1 MSKTMLK
8 FFAIVILALV
18 FMYAFSASYT
28 SDSVDNISY
37 VIALAVDEN
46 EGEQNLQV
54 TFEFMDTSTF
64 SSESSSESKSAIID
78 TINATS
84 INSAINLLN
93 AYIGKQVNLSH
104 CKVVVFSD
112 KIAQKGIS
120 AEVSELMNN
129 IQVRPS
135 TNIIICKGN
144 ALEYIQNSTSQLEK
158 ILTKYYDIFPNS
170 SEYTGYTSNIM
181 IGEFYNYLTTKECG
195 NLAILGGLNPTIS
208 PSNSS
213 GNPSNDSADGN
224 SSGGSSG
231 ESSGE
236 SSSGG
241 SSDSSLGGDSSG
253 ESSKGS
259 SEKEKPKEKP
269 DNSNPLSQMISGNAP
284 ILGERG
290 TENIGLAVMKDGI
303 YIGDLT
309 AEDTLCHTLIS
320 GEVNSFL
327 LTINNTEIYENYLDI
342 ELYENMSPKI
352 SVEIENNNPK
362 INVNIKLI
370 GRINGIKDGI
380 NYSDEPSNLD
390 LDKISRVTED
400 TIKRC
405 ITDYLNKTSTEFKC
419 DIDYFYNYAKRR
431 FFTVQDWKNYD
442 WSSKYT
448 NSKFDVNVEAK
459 VYYSLLHSD

>member
-1 MSKTMLK
+1 MSKNMVR
-8 FFAIVILALV
+8 FYAIVILVLV
-18 FMYAFSASYT
+18 FLYAFSASYT

-46 EGEQNLQV
+46 EGEKNLQV
-54 TFEFMDTSTF
+54 TFEFMDTSSF
-64 SSESSSESKSAIID
+64 SSEKSSESNSAIID
-78 TINATS
+78 TINASS

-112 KIAQKGIS
+112 KIAKKGIT

-195 NLAILGGLNPTIS
+195 NLAILGLNPTIT

-213 GNPSNDSADGN
+213 GNPSNESADG
-224 SSGGSSG
+224 
-231 ESSGE
+231 

-241 SSDSSLGGDSSG
+241 SSS
-253 ESSKGS
+253 ESSMS
-259 SEKEKPKEKP
+259 SSDASSKEKKEKP
-269 DNSNPLSQMISGNAP
+269 DNNSSLSEMISGNAP

-290 TENIGLAVMKDGI
+290 TENIGLAVLKDGK

-309 AEDTLCHTLIS
+309 AIDTLCHTLIN

-327 LTINNTEIYENYLDI
+327 LTINNTDIFERYLDI
-342 ELYENMSPKI
+342 ELFENMSPKI
-352 SVEIENNNPK
+352 NVEIENNTPK
-362 INVNIKLI
+362 IKITIKLI
-370 GRINGIKDGI
+370 GRISGIKDGI
-380 NYSDEPSNLD
+380 DYSDEPNNLD
-390 LDKISRVTED
+390 LEKISTAVEQS
-400 TIKRC
+400 IQKYM
-405 ITDYLNKTSTEFKC
+405 IDYLNKTSTKFKC
-419 DIDYFYNYAKRR
+419 DIDYFYNHAKRK
-431 FFTVQDWKNYD
+431 FITLQDWKNYD
-442 WSSKYT
+442 WENKYQ
-448 NSKFDVNVEAK
+448 NSKFNVNIEAK

>member
-1 MSKTMLK
+1 MSKNLLK
-8 FFAIVILALV
+8 FCAIILLIIL

-37 VIALAVDEN
+37 VVALAVDEN

-64 SSESSSESKSAIID
+64 SNESSSESKSAIID

-84 INSAINLLN
+84 ITSAINLLN

-112 KIAQKGIS
+112 KLAKKGIN

-135 TNIIICKGN
+135 MNIIICKGN
-144 ALEYIQNSTSQLEK
+144 ALEYIQKSTSQLEK

-170 SEYTGYTSNIM
+170 SEYTGYTSNIK

-213 GNPSNDSADGN
+213 GNPSNQSSDG
-224 SSGGSSG
+224 SSRGGSS
-231 ESSGE
+231 EE
-236 SSSGG
+236 SSS
-241 SSDSSLGGDSSG
+241 
-253 ESSKGS
+253 EEGS
-259 SEKEKPKEKP
+259 SENSKNPNERPEKP
-269 DNSNPLSQMISGNAP
+269 DNSTPFSEMISGNAP

-290 TENIGLAVMKDGI
+290 TENIGLAVMNDGI
-303 YIGDLT
+303 YLGDLS
-309 AEDTLCHTLIS
+309 AKDTLCHTLIS

-342 ELYENMSPKI
+342 ELFENMSPKI
-352 SVEIENNNPK
+352 TVEIENDTPK
-362 INVNIKLI
+362 ISIKIKLI
-370 GRINGIKDGI
+370 GRISGIKDGS
-380 NYSDEPSNLD
+380 NYSDEPSSLD
-390 LDKISRVTED
+390 LDKISKVTEQ
-400 TIKRC
+400 TLKSY
-405 ITDYLNKTSTEFKC
+405 ITEYLEKTRTEFKC
-419 DIDYFYNYAKRR
+419 DIDNFYNYAKRK
-431 FFTVQDWKNYD
+431 FSTIHDWRNYD
-442 WSSKYT
+442 WSKKYQ
-448 NSKFDVNVEAK
+448 NSKFDVNIEAK
-459 VYYSLLHSD
+459 IYYSLMN

>member
-1 MSKTMLK
+1 MSKNIIRFYT
-8 FFAIVILALV
+8 IVIVVLIFL
-18 FMYAFSASYT
+18 YAFSASYT

-46 EGEQNLQV
+46 EGEKNLQV
-54 TFEFMDTSTF
+54 TFEFMDTSSF
-64 SSESSSESKSAIID
+64 SSENSSESNSAIID
-78 TINATS
+78 TINASS

-104 CKVVVFSD
+104 CKVVVFSE
-112 KIAQKGIS
+112 KKEKKGITS
-120 AEVSELMNN
+120 EVSELMNN

-195 NLAILGGLNPTIS
+195 NLAILGGLNPTIT

-213 GNPSNDSADGN
+213 GNPSNESADG
-224 SSGGSSG
+224 
-231 ESSGE
+231 

-241 SSDSSLGGDSSG
+241 SSS
-253 ESSKGS
+253 ESSTS
-259 SEKEKPKEKP
+259 SSDASSKEKKEKP
-269 DNSNPLSQMISGNAP
+269 DNNSSLSEMVSGNAP

-290 TENIGLAVMKDGI
+290 TENIGLAVLKDGK

-309 AEDTLCHTLIS
+309 AMDTLCHTLIN

-327 LTINNTEIYENYLDI
+327 LTINNTEIFDRYLDI
-342 ELYENMSPKI
+342 DLFENMSPKI
-352 SVEIENNNPK
+352 TVETDKDTPK
-362 INVNIKLI
+362 IFIKIKLI
-370 GRINGIKDGI
+370 GRISGIKDGI
-380 NYSDEPSNLD
+380 NYSDKSNNLD
-390 LDKISRVTED
+390 LEKISTAVEQS
-400 TIKRC
+400 IQNYM
-405 ITDYLNKTSTEFKC
+405 IDYLNKTSTKFKC
-419 DIDYFYNYAKRR
+419 DIDYFYNHAKRK
-431 FFTVQDWKNYD
+431 FITLQEWNDYDWKT
-442 WSSKYT
+442 KYL
-448 NSKFDVNVEAK
+448 NSKFNVNIEAK

>member
-1 MSKTMLK
+1 MSKNMLK
-8 FFAIVILALV
+8 FYAIVILALV

-46 EGEQNLQV
+46 EGEKNLQV

-64 SSESSSESKSAIID
+64 SSEGSSESKSAIID

-195 NLAILGGLNPTIS
+195 NLAILGGLNTTIS

-213 GNPSNDSADGN
+213 GNPSNSSADG
-224 SSGGSSG
+224 
-231 ESSGE
+231 

-241 SSDSSLGGDSSG
+241 SSEGSSSS
-253 ESSKGS
+253 ENS

-269 DNSNPLSQMISGNAP
+269 DNSTTLSQMISGNAP

-290 TENIGLAVMKDGI
+290 TVNIGLAVMKDGI

-327 LTINNTEIYENYLDI
+327 LTINNTKIYENYLDI
-342 ELYENMSPKI
+342 ELFENMSPKI

-362 INVNIKLI
+362 ININIKLI
-370 GRINGIKDGI
+370 GRISGIKNGI

-390 LDKISRVTED
+390 LDKISRAAED

-431 FFTVQDWKNYD
+431 FITVQDWKNYD

>member
-1 MSKTMLK
+1 MRKGILK
-8 FFAIVILALV
+8 FYAIVILALV
-18 FMYAFSASYT
+18 FLYAFSASYT

-46 EGEQNLQV
+46 ESEKKLQV
-54 TFEFMDTSTF
+54 TFEFMDTSSF
-64 SSESSSESKSAIID
+64 SQEGSSETKSAIID
-78 TINATS
+78 TVNASS
-84 INSAINLLN
+84 INSAINILN

-112 KIAQKGIS
+112 KLAKKGIN

-135 TNIIICKGN
+135 TNLIICKGN
-144 ALEYIQNSTSQLEK
+144 ALEYIKNSTSQLEK

-170 SEYTGYTSNIM
+170 SEYTGYTSDIM

-208 PSNSS
+208 PSNLS
-213 GNPSNDSADGN
+213 GNPSNETTNGN
-224 SSGGSSG
+224 SS
-231 ESSGE
+231 E
-236 SSSGG
+236 
-241 SSDSSLGGDSSG
+241 
-253 ESSKGS
+253 K
-259 SEKEKPKEKP
+259 SETEKKSKEKPNNNTPIAE
-269 DNSNPLSQMISGNAP
+269 MVSGNAP

-303 YIGDLT
+303 YLDDLT
-309 AEDTLCHTLIS
+309 ALDTLCHTLIS

-327 LTINNTEIYENYLDI
+327 LTINNTEIYEHYLDI
-342 ELYENMSPKI
+342 ELFENMNPKI
-352 SVEIENNNPK
+352 SVEIESECPK
-362 INVNIKLI
+362 INVDIKLI
-370 GRINGIKDGI
+370 GRISGIKDGI

-390 LDKISRVTED
+390 LEKISEITKQ
-400 TIKRC
+400 TIKKY
-405 ITDYLNKTSTEFKC
+405 IEEYLKKTSTKFKC

-431 FFTVQDWKNYD
+431 FLTLQDWRKYD
-442 WSSKYT
+442 WSSKYL
-448 NSKFDVNVEAK
+448 NSKFNVNIEAK

>member
-1 MSKTMLK
+1 MSKNMLK
-8 FFAIVILALV
+8 FYAIVILVLV

-46 EGEQNLQV
+46 EGEKNLQV

-213 GNPSNDSADGN
+213 GNPSNSSADG
-224 SSGGSSG
+224 
-231 ESSGE
+231 

-241 SSDSSLGGDSSG
+241 SSEGSSSS
-253 ESSKGS
+253 ENS

-269 DNSNPLSQMISGNAP
+269 DNSTTLSQMISGNAP

-327 LTINNTEIYENYLDI
+327 LTINNTKIYENYLDI
-342 ELYENMSPKI
+342 ELFENMSPKI

-362 INVNIKLI
+362 ININIKLI
-370 GRINGIKDGI
+370 GRISGIKNGI

-390 LDKISRVTED
+390 LDKISRAVED

-431 FFTVQDWKNYD
+431 FITVQDWKNYD

>member
-1 MSKTMLK
+1 MSKNILR
-8 FFAIVILALV
+8 FYAIIILVLV
-18 FMYAFSASYT
+18 FLYAFSSSYT

-46 EGEQNLQV
+46 EGEKNLQV
-54 TFEFMDTSTF
+54 TFEFMDTSSF

-78 TINATS
+78 TINASS

-104 CKVVVFSD
+104 CKVIVFSD
-112 KIAQKGIS
+112 KIAKKGITS
-120 AEVSELMNN
+120 EVSELMNN

-144 ALEYIQNSTSQLEK
+144 ALAYIQNSTSQLEK

-195 NLAILGGLNPTIS
+195 NLAILGGLNPTIT

-213 GNPSNDSADGN
+213 GNPSNQTADG
-224 SSGGSSG
+224 SSSN
-231 ESSGE
+231 ESSANSTE
-236 SSSGG
+236 EKKSS
-241 SSDSSLGGDSSG
+241 
-253 ESSKGS
+253 
-259 SEKEKPKEKP
+259 KEKP
-269 DNSNPLSQMISGNAP
+269 DNNSSLSQMVAGNAP

-290 TENIGLAVMKDGI
+290 TENIGLAVLKNGK

-309 AEDTLCHTLIS
+309 AIDTLCHTLIS

-327 LTINNTEIYENYLDI
+327 LTINNTEIFERYLDI
-342 ELYENMSPKI
+342 DLFENMSPKI
-352 SVEIENNNPK
+352 TVELDKDTPK
-362 INVNIKLI
+362 IYIKLKLI
-370 GRINGIKDGI
+370 GRISGIKDGI
-380 NYSDEPSNLD
+380 DYSDEPSNLN
-390 LDKISRVTED
+390 LEKISTAVEQS
-400 TIKRC
+400 IQQYM
-405 ITDYLNKTSTEFKC
+405 INYLNKTSTEFKC
-419 DIDYFYNYAKRR
+419 DVDYFYNHAKRK
-431 FFTVQDWKNYD
+431 FKTLQEWKKYD
-442 WSSKYT
+442 WETKYL
-448 NSKFDVNVEAK
+448 NSIFDVNVETK

>member
-1 MSKTMLK
+1 MSKNILK
-8 FFAIVILALV
+8 FYATVILVLV
-18 FMYAFSASYT
+18 FLYAFSASYT

-46 EGEQNLQV
+46 EGEKNLQV

-64 SSESSSESKSAIID
+64 SKEGSSESKSAIID
-78 TINATS
+78 TVTASS
-84 INSAINLLN
+84 INSAINILN
-93 AYIGKQVNLSH
+93 AYIGKQINLSH

-112 KIAQKGIS
+112 KFAKKGIN

-144 ALEYIQNSTSQLEK
+144 ALEYIQKSTSQLEK

-213 GNPSNDSADGN
+213 GNPSSKTT
-224 SSGGSSG
+224 GGSS
-231 ESSGE
+231 
-236 SSSGG
+236 SSS
-241 SSDSSLGGDSSG
+241 SSDSSSNKPTSSSF
-253 ESSKGS
+253 EN
-259 SEKEKPKEKP
+259 KPKEKP
-269 DNSNPLSQMISGNAP
+269 DNNSSLSEMIAGNAP

-290 TENIGLAVMKDGI
+290 TENIGLAVIKDGI
-303 YIGDLT
+303 YIGDLS
-309 AEDTLCHTLIS
+309 ALDTLCHTLIN

-327 LTINNTEIYENYLDI
+327 LNINDTEIYEHYLDI
-342 ELYENMSPKI
+342 ELFENMSPKI
-352 SVEIENNNPK
+352 KVDIEDDNPK
-362 INVNIKLI
+362 INIEIKLI
-370 GRINGIKDGI
+370 GRISGIKDGI
-380 NYSDEPSNLD
+380 NYSDEPNSLD
-390 LDKISRVTED
+390 LDKISKVAEQ
-400 TIKRC
+400 TIQKH
-405 ITDYLNKTSTEFKC
+405 IENYLNKTTTKFKC
-419 DIDYFYNYAKRR
+419 DIDYFYNHAKRK
-431 FFTVQDWKNYD
+431 FLYIQDWKNYD
-442 WSSKYT
+442 WSSKYPSSRF
-448 NSKFDVNVEAK
+448 NVNVKAK

>member
-1 MSKTMLK
+1 MSKNMLK
-8 FFAIVILALV
+8 FYAIVILALV

-37 VIALAVDEN
+37 VIALAVDKN
-46 EGEQNLQV
+46 EGEKNLQV

-64 SSESSSESKSAIID
+64 SSEGSSESKSAIID

-104 CKVVVFSD
+104 CKVIVFSD
-112 KIAQKGIS
+112 KIAQKGIG

-213 GNPSNDSADGN
+213 GNPSNNSADGS

-231 ESSGE
+231 GGSGNN
-236 SSSGG
+236 SSS
-241 SSDSSLGGDSSG
+241 SSSNSSSSNNSSEDSSKD
-253 ESSKGS
+253 S

-269 DNSNPLSQMISGNAP
+269 DNSTPISKMISGNAP

-342 ELYENMSPKI
+342 ELFENMSPKI
-352 SVEIENNNPK
+352 SVEIENDNPK
-362 INVNIKLI
+362 INIDIKLI
-370 GRINGIKDGI
+370 GRISGIKDGI

-390 LDKISRVTED
+390 LYKISRATEE

-431 FFTVQDWKNYD
+431 FLTVQDWKKYD

-448 NSKFDVNVEAK
+448 NSKFDVKVEAK
-459 VYYSLLHSD
+459 IYYSLLHSD

>member
-1 MSKTMLK
+1 MSKNMLK
-8 FFAIVILALV
+8 FYAIVILVLV

-46 EGEQNLQV
+46 EGEKNLQV

-64 SSESSSESKSAIID
+64 SSEGSSESKSAIID

-213 GNPSNDSADGN
+213 GNPSNSSADG
-224 SSGGSSG
+224 
-231 ESSGE
+231 

-241 SSDSSLGGDSSG
+241 SSEGSSSS
-253 ESSKGS
+253 ENS
-259 SEKEKPKEKP
+259 SEKEKPKQKP
-269 DNSNPLSQMISGNAP
+269 DNSTTLSQMISGNAP

-327 LTINNTEIYENYLDI
+327 LTINNTKIYENYLDI
-342 ELYENMSPKI
+342 ELFENMSPKI

-362 INVNIKLI
+362 ININIKLI
-370 GRINGIKDGI
+370 GRISGIKDGI

-390 LDKISRVTED
+390 LDKISRAAED

-431 FFTVQDWKNYD
+431 FITVQDWKNYD

>member
-1 MSKTMLK
+1 MSKNMLK
-8 FFAIVILALV
+8 FYAVVVLTLV
-18 FMYAFSASYT
+18 FIYAFSASYT

-46 EGEQNLQV
+46 EGEKNLQV

-64 SSESSSESKSAIID
+64 SDEGSSDSKSAIID
-78 TINATS
+78 TVNASS

-112 KIAQKGIS
+112 KIAKKGIS

-213 GNPSNDSADGN
+213 GNPSNESADG
-224 SSGGSSG
+224 
-231 ESSGE
+231 

-241 SSDSSLGGDSSG
+241 SSEQSSTNSS
-253 ESSKGS
+253 ESS
-259 SEKEKPKEKP
+259 SEKSNPKEKP
-269 DNSNPLSQMISGNAP
+269 DNITSLSEMVAGNAP

-303 YIGDLT
+303 YLGDLS
-309 AEDTLCHTLIS
+309 AIDTLCHTIIS

-327 LTINNTEIYENYLDI
+327 LTINNTEIYEHYLDI
-342 ELYENMSPKI
+342 ELFENMSPKI
-352 SVEIENNNPK
+352 TVEIENNLPR
-362 INVNIKLI
+362 IDIDIKLI
-370 GRINGIKDGI
+370 GRISGIKDGI
-380 NYSDEPSNLD
+380 NYSDEPSDLN
-390 LDKISRVTED
+390 LDKISRAVEKS
-400 TIKRC
+400 IQMY
-405 ITDYLNKTSTEFKC
+405 ITDYLNKTSTKFKC
-419 DIDYFYNYAKRR
+419 DIDYFYNHAKRK
-431 FFTVQDWKNYD
+431 FFTIQDWKKYD
-442 WSSKYT
+442 WSSKYL
-448 NSKFDVNVEAK
+448 NSKFNVNVEAK

>member
-1 MSKTMLK
+1 MSKNMLK
-8 FFAIVILALV
+8 FYAIVILVLV

-46 EGEQNLQV
+46 EGEKNLQV
-54 TFEFMDTSTF
+54 TFEFMDTSAF
-64 SSESSSESKSAIID
+64 SSEGSSESKSAIID

-213 GNPSNDSADGN
+213 GNPSNSSADG
-224 SSGGSSG
+224 
-231 ESSGE
+231 

-241 SSDSSLGGDSSG
+241 SSEGSSSS
-253 ESSKGS
+253 ENS
-259 SEKEKPKEKP
+259 SEKEKPKQKP
-269 DNSNPLSQMISGNAP
+269 DNSTTLSQMISGNAP

-290 TENIGLAVMKDGI
+290 PENIGLAVMKDGI

-327 LTINNTEIYENYLDI
+327 LTINNTKIYENYLDI
-342 ELYENMSPKI
+342 ELFENMSPKI

-362 INVNIKLI
+362 ININIKLI
-370 GRINGIKDGI
+370 GRISGIKDGI

-390 LDKISRVTED
+390 LDKISRAAED

-431 FFTVQDWKNYD
+431 FITVQDWKNYD

>member
-1 MSKTMLK
+1 MSKNMLK
-8 FFAIVILALV
+8 FYAIVILVLV

-46 EGEQNLQV
+46 EGEKNLQV

-64 SSESSSESKSAIID
+64 SSEGSSESKSAIID

-213 GNPSNDSADGN
+213 GNPSNSSTDG
-224 SSGGSSG
+224 
-231 ESSGE
+231 

-241 SSDSSLGGDSSG
+241 SSVGSSSS
-253 ESSKGS
+253 ENS

-269 DNSNPLSQMISGNAP
+269 DNSTTLSQMISGNAP

-327 LTINNTEIYENYLDI
+327 LTINNTKIYENYLDI
-342 ELYENMSPKI
+342 ELFENMSPKI

-362 INVNIKLI
+362 ININIKLI
-370 GRINGIKDGI
+370 GRISGIKDGI

-390 LDKISRVTED
+390 LDKISRAAED

-431 FFTVQDWKNYD
+431 FITVQDWKNYD

>member
-1 MSKTMLK
+1 MSKNILR
-8 FFAIVILALV
+8 FYAIVILVLV
-18 FMYAFSASYT
+18 FLYAFSASYT

-37 VIALAVDEN
+37 VIALAIDEN
-46 EGEQNLQV
+46 EGEKNLQV
-54 TFEFMDTSTF
+54 TFEFMDTSSF
-64 SSESSSESKSAIID
+64 SSKKSSESNSAIID
-78 TINATS
+78 TINASS

-112 KIAQKGIS
+112 KIAKKGIT

-181 IGEFYNYLTTKECG
+181 IGEFYNYLTTNECG
-195 NLAILGGLNPTIS
+195 NLAILGGLNPTIK

-213 GNPSNDSADGN
+213 GNPSNESADG
-224 SSGGSSG
+224 
-231 ESSGE
+231 

-241 SSDSSLGGDSSG
+241 SSI
-253 ESSKGS
+253 ESSTS
-259 SEKEKPKEKP
+259 SSDASSKEKKEKP
-269 DNSNPLSQMISGNAP
+269 DNNSSLTEMVSGNAP

-290 TENIGLAVMKDGI
+290 TENIGLAVLKDGK
-303 YIGDLT
+303 YISDLT
-309 AEDTLCHTLIS
+309 AIDTLCHALIN

-327 LTINNTEIYENYLDI
+327 LTINNTEIFERYLDI
-342 ELYENMSPKI
+342 ELFENMIPKI
-352 SVEIENNNPK
+352 NVEIENNTPK
-362 INVNIKLI
+362 ICIKIKLI
-370 GRINGIKDGI
+370 GRISGIKDGI
-380 NYSDEPSNLD
+380 DYSDEPSNLD
-390 LDKISRVTED
+390 LEKISTAVEQS
-400 TIKRC
+400 IQKYM
-405 ITDYLNKTSTEFKC
+405 IDYLNKTSTKFKC
-419 DIDYFYNYAKRR
+419 DIDYFYNHAKRK
-431 FFTVQDWKNYD
+431 FITIQKWKDYDWKT
-442 WSSKYT
+442 KYL
-448 NSKFDVNVEAK
+448 NSKFDVSVEAK